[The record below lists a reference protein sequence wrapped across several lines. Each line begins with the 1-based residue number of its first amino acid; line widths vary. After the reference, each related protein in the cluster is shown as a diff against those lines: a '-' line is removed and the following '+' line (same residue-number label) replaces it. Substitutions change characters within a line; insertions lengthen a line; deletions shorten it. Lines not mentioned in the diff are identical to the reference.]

1 MYNNFYSGEKMNHID
16 ELKNKLSP
24 IFKNYNVKEA
34 ILFGSFAKNTAT
46 DKSDID
52 ILVDSRLKG
61 LSFFG
66 LLEDI
71 TNVTGKEVDLIDI
84 SQIEKDSQIENEIK
98 KNGILIYG

>member
-1 MYNNFYSGEKMNHID
+1 MNHID

-52 ILVDSRLKG
+52 ILVDSSLKG

-84 SQIEKDSQIENEIK
+84 SQIEKNSQIENEIK